1 MLRYNRPAGQCRT
14 PIKYTLTSHARKAVA
29 GEGGFLN
36 QLEHGSSRSAD
47 SHHADYQMLAESLPQ
62 LVFVK
67 DAGGGPLY
75 FNQRWFAY
83 TGISPEI
90 AFTRDGWLE
99 AVHPD
104 DRDRADRLYVSTV
117 GVGSE
122 GYEIEYRLLR
132 SNGESRWFLT
142 RALPQRNAEGSI
154 LRWFGT
160 CTDIDDI
167 KRASTIEAS
176 LAATEQRY
184 RELADWLPL
193 IITTR
198 DPNGRLIYLN
208 AAWYRYTGQNAADLT
223 NQTWADAL
231 HPDDLQRVRRDRGNS
246 IPEGRAIKSEVRV
259 KRADGEYRWFLNQSV
274 PVRSTDGTVTSW
286 IGTMADID
294 DQKRGEE
301 TLRII
306 NEASAVFANV
316 LDVDL
321 ALKRLAELVVR
332 HLADTCTVDI
342 VTPDGSLRNAAVAGR
357 SEESERF
364 LRQCVFRK
372 RRSENGLSWRVAQ
385 SGEPYRTPLLAPEEL
400 LSSLPAAAIETRRV
414 AMALGRRAVMLV
426 PIVVDGRVFGT
437 LGLAN
442 SESATSFSEEDERL
456 TILIARRAAIAISQA
471 TLFNRQRDVA
481 RKLQSSFLP
490 STLPH
495 TDRLAFEGVY
505 VAAVDDLMIG
515 GDWYDAF
522 LNKAGGYGFSIGD
535 IEGHGLESAV
545 VMGKMRQTLN
555 TLAFADL
562 DPVHALA
569 IADGVLEREHP
580 GTFATAFAARYGHH
594 NGVLEYANAGHP
606 PPFVRER
613 NGVVRQLA
621 PADVPVGLGDLH
633 ERAGHLETLH
643 DGETLVA
650 FSDGLI
656 ELTRDLVAGER
667 RVAEALA
674 HPAFRTC
681 SEPAKLLRALVLTS
695 PTADDV
701 AILALRIGEAEA
713 WTFDARDPN
722 EGHRARSEFLRQ
734 LSVEEVGRENR
745 MQCEVV
751 LGEIIANVARYTPGL
766 VDVGLYCTDGD
777 VIIAALDRGP
787 GFVWNPGR
795 PDDDNERGR
804 GLFLIDALAAHVRM
818 EYIAGFGSYLE
829 VMVQT

>member
-1 MLRYNRPAGQCRT
+1 M
-14 PIKYTLTSHARKAVA
+14 
-29 GEGGFLN
+29 N
-36 QLEHGSSRSAD
+36 QLEHGSAD
-47 SHHADYQMLAESLPQ
+47 LADAHDADYRTLAESLPQ
-62 LVFVK
+62 LVFLK
-67 DAGGGPLY
+67 DAAGRPLY

-90 AFTRDGWLE
+90 AFTRDGWLL

-104 DRDRADRLYVSTV
+104 DRDRADRLYAATI
-117 GVGSE
+117 GVGIE

-132 SNGESRWFLT
+132 SDGEARWFLA
-142 RALPQRNAEGSI
+142 RALPQRDAEGSI

-167 KRASTIEAS
+167 KRASTVEAS

-208 AAWYRYTGQNAADLT
+208 AAWYRYTGQIAADLT

-231 HPDDLQRVRRDRGNS
+231 HPDDLERVRRDRGHS

-259 KRADGEYRWFLNQSV
+259 RRADGAYRWFLNQSV
-274 PVRSTDGTVTSW
+274 PVRSADGTVTSW

-301 TLRII
+301 TLRIV

-342 VTPDGSLRNAAVAGR
+342 LAPDGSLRNAAVAAR
-357 SEESERF
+357 SEEGERL
-364 LRQCVFRK
+364 LRQHVFRT
-372 RRSENGLSWRVAQ
+372 RRSEHGLSWRVAQ
-385 SGEPYRTPLLAPEEL
+385 SGEPYRTPFLAPQEL
-400 LSSLPAAAIETRRV
+400 LSSLPSDATETRR
-414 AMALGRRAVMLV
+414 AATALGRRAVMLL

-442 SESATSFSEEDERL
+442 GETATSFSEEDERL
-456 TILIARRAAIAISQA
+456 TMFIAQRAAIAISQA
-471 TLFNRQRDVA
+471 TLFTRQRDVA

-490 STLPH
+490 SSLPH
-495 TDRLAFEGVY
+495 TDQLAFEGVY

-522 LNKAGGYGFSIGD
+522 PNKDGGYGFSIGD

-555 TLAFADL
+555 TLAFAGL

-569 IADGVLEREHP
+569 IADGVLEREHS
-580 GTFATAFAARYGHH
+580 GTFATAFAARYEHR
-594 NGVLEYANAGHP
+594 NGMLEYANAGHP
-606 PPFVRER
+606 SPFVRDR

-621 PADVPVGLGDLH
+621 CADVPVGLGDLR
-633 ERAGHLETLH
+633 ERSAHLERLH
-643 DGETLVA
+643 EGETLVA

-656 ELTRDLVAGER
+656 EFTRDILAGER

-695 PTADDV
+695 SAADDV

-713 WTFDARDPN
+713 WSFDARDPH
-722 EGHRARSEFLRQ
+722 EGRRARSEFRRQ
-734 LSVEEVGRENR
+734 LSVEEIEPECR
-745 MQCEVV
+745 MQYEVV
-751 LGEIIANVARYTPGL
+751 FGEIIANVARYTPGL
-766 VDVGLYCTDGD
+766 VDVGLYRTGGD

-795 PDDDNERGR
+795 PDDDSERGR
-804 GLFLIDALAAHVRM
+804 GLFLIDALAARVRM

-829 VMVQT
+829 VMVRTERTLRL